1 MSNMSYDNIESQKNK
16 AKYRKYSSEN
26 LENAV
31 LEKPPVG

>member
-1 MSNMSYDNIESQKNK
+1 MPYNNIASQKNK
-16 AKYRKYSSEN
+16 AKYSSEY